1 MNNKTDTKNRYNGRA
16 NDEKCGRTL
25 CVPTNKTDAMNRV
38 PTIDNLKIL
47 NSNF

>member
-1 MNNKTDTKNRYNGRA
+1 MRNKNEKKYNGRT

-25 CVPTNKTDAMNRV
+25 CVSTNKTDAMNRV